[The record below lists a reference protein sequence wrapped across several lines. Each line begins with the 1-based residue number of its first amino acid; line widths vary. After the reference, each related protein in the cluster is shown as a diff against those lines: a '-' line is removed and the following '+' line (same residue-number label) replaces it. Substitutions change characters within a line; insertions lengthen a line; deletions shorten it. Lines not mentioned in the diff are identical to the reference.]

1 MARARTS
8 DVAKDKALRK
18 TGKTAGALAQARQT
32 KGKSSGRRHHDANVE
47 NILGSAASLFAEKSF
62 GLASIREIAARANI
76 SFPRIY
82 YYLRNKEELLYL
94 VARRG
99 IERSISSYEQLSAKI
114 TDPSEKLRIFIENHF
129 SASSSSPAEA
139 KVLIQETSKLS
150 EPYLSE
156 IRELERQYTEACRT
170 LLTDVA
176 RAHGKELSRAR
187 SRILVSL
194 LFGALN
200 SMGNWYIPER
210 DEPHLREITDE
221 LYRMF
226 SSAVQ

>member
-1 MARARTS
+1 MRS
-8 DVAKDKALRK
+8 GDVAKEKAVRK
-18 TGKTAGALAQARQT
+18 TTKTVGAPPQPRHA
-32 KGKSSGRRHHDANVE
+32 KGKSNARRHHDANVD

-62 GLASIREIAARANI
+62 GLASIREIAARAGI

-94 VARRG
+94 VAKRG
-99 IERSISSYEQLSAKI
+99 LERSITSFEKLSADI
-114 TDPSEKLRIFIENHF
+114 TDPNETLRIFVENHF
-129 SASSSSPAEA
+129 SSSTSSPAEA

-156 IRELERQYTEACRT
+156 IRTMERQYTETCRA
-170 LLTDVA
+170 LLTEVA
-176 RAHGKELSRAR
+176 RANGKELSRTR

-200 SMGNWYIPER
+200 SMGNWYIPTR
-210 DEPHLREITDE
+210 DEPHLHEITNE
-221 LYRMF
+221 IYRMF
-226 SSAVQ
+226 ATAAAQ

>member
-1 MARARTS
+1 
-8 DVAKDKALRK
+8 VAKDKAVRK
-18 TGKTAGALAQARQT
+18 TIKSAASGTPARQE
-32 KGKSSGRRHHDANVE
+32 KSKPAARRHHDANVE

-62 GLASIREIAARANI
+62 GLASIREIAARAGI

-99 IERSISSYEQLSAKI
+99 VERSINSYEKLSANI
-114 TDPSEKLRIFIENHF
+114 DDPDEKLRIFIENHF
-129 SASSSSPAEA
+129 SSSSASPAEA

-156 IRELERQYTEACRT
+156 IQAMERQYTDTCRE
-170 LLTDVA
+170 LLTELA
-176 RAHGKELSRAR
+176 RANGKELSRAR

-200 SMGNWYIPER
+200 SMGNWYVPAR
-210 DEPHLREITDE
+210 DESHLPEITNE
-221 LYRMF
+221 IYRMF
-226 SSAVQ
+226 AGAVQ

>member
-1 MARARTS
+1 MRS
-8 DVAKDKALRK
+8 GDVAKEKAVRK
-18 TGKTAGALAQARQT
+18 SVKTVGGAAQGRQVNGKANA
-32 KGKSSGRRHHDANVE
+32 RRHHDANVE

-62 GLASIREIAARANI
+62 GLASIREIAARAGI

-94 VARRG
+94 VAKRG
-99 IERSISSYEQLSAKI
+99 LEHLVNSYEDLSAKV
-114 TDPSEKLRIFIENHF
+114 TDPSEKLRIFVDNHF
-129 SASSSSPAEA
+129 GSSTSSPAEA

-156 IRELERQYTEACRT
+156 IRAMERQYTETCRA
-170 LLTDVA
+170 LLTEVA
-176 RAHGKELSRAR
+176 RANGKELSRTR

-200 SMGNWYIPER
+200 SMGNWYIPGR
-210 DEPHLREITDE
+210 DEAHLHEITNE
-221 LYRMF
+221 VYRMF
-226 SSAVQ
+226 SRAAAQ

>member
-1 MARARTS
+1 MRTG

-18 TGKTAGALAQARQT
+18 TTKTVGASAQPRQAKSKLAA
-32 KGKSSGRRHHDANVE
+32 RRHHDANVD

-94 VARRG
+94 VAKRG
-99 IERSISSYEQLSAKI
+99 LERSMTSYDKLAANV
-114 TDPSEKLRIFIENHF
+114 TDPAEKLRIFIEDHF
-129 SASSSSPAEA
+129 NSSSSSPSEA

-156 IRELERQYTEACRT
+156 IRAMERQYTETCRT
-170 LLTDVA
+170 LLTEMA
-176 RAHGKELSRAR
+176 KAKGKELSRAR

-200 SMGNWYIPER
+200 SMGNWYIPSR
-210 DEPHLREITDE
+210 DELQLREITNE
-221 LYRMF
+221 IYRMF
-226 SSAVQ
+226 AGAVQ

>member
-1 MARARTS
+1 MRTG
-8 DVAKDKALRK
+8 DVAKEKALRK
-18 TGKTAGALAQARQT
+18 TAKTAEPAAAPRQA
-32 KGKSSGRRHHDANVE
+32 KAKSAARRHHDANVE

-62 GLASIREIAARANI
+62 GLASIREIAARAGI

-94 VARRG
+94 VAKRG
-99 IERSISSYEQLSAKI
+99 LERSITSYEKLSADV
-114 TDPSEKLRIFIENHF
+114 TDPAEKLRIFIENHF
-129 SASSSSPAEA
+129 SSSSSSPAEA

-156 IRELERQYTEACRT
+156 IRTMEREYTETCRM
-170 LLTDVA
+170 LLTEMA
-176 RAHGKELSRAR
+176 RARGKELSRAR

-200 SMGNWYIPER
+200 SMGNWYVPER
-210 DEPHLREITDE
+210 DEPQLPDIAHEI
-221 LYRMF
+221 YRMF
-226 SSAVQ
+226 AGAVQ

>member
-1 MARARTS
+1 MRTG
-8 DVAKDKALRK
+8 DVAKVKALRK
-18 TGKTAGALAQARQT
+18 TAKTVGASAQPRQAKT
-32 KGKSSGRRHHDANVE
+32 KSAARRHHDANVD

-99 IERSISSYEQLSAKI
+99 IERSIISYEKLAANV
-114 TDPSEKLRIFIENHF
+114 TDPAEKLRIFIENHF
-129 SASSSSPAEA
+129 SSSTSSPSEA

-150 EPYLSE
+150 EPYQSE
-156 IRELERQYTEACRT
+156 IRTMERQYTETCRT
-170 LLTDVA
+170 LLTELA
-176 RAHGKELSRAR
+176 RARGKELSRAR

-194 LFGALN
+194 LFGTLN
-200 SMGNWYIPER
+200 SMGHWYIPSR
-210 DEPHLREITDE
+210 DESHLKDITNEI
-221 LYRMF
+221 YQMF
-226 SSAVQ
+226 ASAVQ

>member
-1 MARARTS
+1 
-8 DVAKDKALRK
+8 VAKEKAVRK
-18 TGKTAGALAQARQT
+18 IGKSVGAATQPRQGKTKPA
-32 KGKSSGRRHHDANVE
+32 GRRHHEANVD

-62 GLASIREIAARANI
+62 GLASIREIAARAGI

-94 VARRG
+94 VAKRG
-99 IERSISSYEQLSAKI
+99 MELLITSFEEKSASV
-114 TDPSEKLRIFIENHF
+114 TDPTEKLHLFIENHF
-129 SASSSSPAEA
+129 SSSTASPAEA

-156 IRELERQYTEACRT
+156 IQAMERQYTETGRT
-170 LLTDVA
+170 LLTELA
-176 RAHGKELSRAR
+176 AANGKELSRAR

-200 SMGNWYIPER
+200 SVGNWYVPAR
-210 DEPHLREITDE
+210 DESHMREITSE
-221 LYRMF
+221 IYRMF
-226 SSAVQ
+226 AGAVK

>member
-1 MARARTS
+1 MG
-8 DVAKDKALRK
+8 DVAKDKVLRK
-18 TGKTAGALAQARQT
+18 TTKTVGTAAQARQAKT
-32 KGKSSGRRHHDANVE
+32 KSAARRHHDANVE

-62 GLASIREIAARANI
+62 GLASIIEIAARANI

-94 VARRG
+94 VAKRG
-99 IERSISSYEQLSAKI
+99 LERSITSYGKLVA
-114 TDPSEKLRIFIENHF
+114 TVDDPAEKLRIFIENHF
-129 SASSSSPAEA
+129 SSSTSSPAEA
-139 KVLIQETSKLS
+139 KVLIQETTKLS

-156 IRELERQYTEACRT
+156 IREMERQYTETCRT
-170 LLTDVA
+170 LLADMAKANGT
-176 RAHGKELSRAR
+176 ELSRSR

-200 SMGNWYIPER
+200 SIGNWYIPSR
-210 DEPHLREITDE
+210 DETHLHEITSE
-221 LYRMF
+221 IYRMF

>member
-1 MARARTS
+1 MA
-8 DVAKDKALRK
+8 KEKAVRK
-18 TGKTAGALAQARQT
+18 TIKTASTPAPARQA
-32 KGKSSGRRHHDANVE
+32 KAKPAVRRHHDANVE

-62 GLASIREIAARANI
+62 GLASIREIAARAGI

-94 VARRG
+94 VAKRG
-99 IERSISSYEQLSAKI
+99 IERSITSYDNLSANV
-114 TDPSEKLRIFIENHF
+114 TDPAEKLRLFIENHF
-129 SASSSSPAEA
+129 SSSTASPAEA

-156 IRELERQYTEACRT
+156 IRAMERQYTETCRT
-170 LLTDVA
+170 LLTELA

-194 LFGALN
+194 LFGTLN
-200 SMGNWYIPER
+200 SMGNWFDTER
-210 DEPHLREITDE
+210 DMPHLHEITNE
-221 LYRMF
+221 IYRMF
-226 SSAVQ
+226 AGAVQ

>member
-1 MARARTS
+1 MRTG
-8 DVAKDKALRK
+8 DVAKAKALRK
-18 TGKTAGALAQARQT
+18 TTKTVDIPTQPRQAKT
-32 KGKSSGRRHHDANVE
+32 KSTARRHHDANVD

-99 IERSISSYEQLSAKI
+99 VERSITSYEKLAANVS
-114 TDPSEKLRIFIENHF
+114 DPAEKLRIFIENHF
-129 SASSSSPAEA
+129 SASTSSPSEA

-156 IRELERQYTEACRT
+156 IRAMERQYTETCRT
-170 LLTDVA
+170 LLTEMA
-176 RAHGKELSRAR
+176 KAKGKELSRAR

-194 LFGALN
+194 LFGTLN
-200 SMGNWYIPER
+200 SMGNWYIPEH
-210 DEPHLREITDE
+210 DEPHLHEITNE
-221 LYRMF
+221 IYRMF
-226 SSAVQ
+226 AGAVQ